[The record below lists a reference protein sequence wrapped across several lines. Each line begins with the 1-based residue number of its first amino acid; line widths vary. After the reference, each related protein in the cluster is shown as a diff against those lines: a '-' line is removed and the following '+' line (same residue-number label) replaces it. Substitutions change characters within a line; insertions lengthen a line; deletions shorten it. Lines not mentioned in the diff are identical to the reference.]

1 MPCQDSFALFNEDWA
16 VYDSEVPWPS
26 LHPAAPG
33 CRQPR
38 IGRDGR
44 PPTLIRDGPRT
55 ERQGGKRE
63 GEMCYVDKFSLI
75 VDVLPL
81 VMTSNPSV

>member
-1 MPCQDSFALFNEDWA
+1 MGCFSTPCQDSFALFNEDWA

-26 LHPAAPG
+26 LHPATPG

-55 ERQGGKRE
+55 EREREKERKGGWRE
-63 GEMCYVDKFSLI
+63 R
-75 VDVLPL
+75 
-81 VMTSNPSV
+81 